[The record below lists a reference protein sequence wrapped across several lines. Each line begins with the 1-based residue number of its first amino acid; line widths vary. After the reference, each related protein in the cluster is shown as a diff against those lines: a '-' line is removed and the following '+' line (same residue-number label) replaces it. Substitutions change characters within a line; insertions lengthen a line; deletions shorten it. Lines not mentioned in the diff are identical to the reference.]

1 MIDKDLFKLLGSNKK
16 YIFIVVILEVLS
28 LLSVCLFSYSLANTI
43 NITIENISDIH
54 LSLYTLYIVLI
65 VISIILRVLC
75 DIFTVRIKDKLS
87 YNVKYELRNKLFEAI
102 LIGNTGYSNSAL
114 TQLGLE
120 GIEQLDMY
128 YSDYIPQFFYAVI
141 SPFILF
147 ILNAPFNIWP
157 SLTLLIFVPF
167 IPISIILVSKYAKK
181 IFAKY
186 WDKYLSMGQTF
197 LDLSSGLKD
206 LKIFKSDL
214 AKHKEMNEEAE
225 EFRQI
230 TMKVLIMQL
239 ASTTIM
245 DLVAYGGAAVG
256 IVVAVSSRSVYSS
269 YTGLIF
275 LILSS
280 IEFFLPMRRFGSA
293 FHIGMNGATAGKKI
307 LSIINKSEESFG
319 SEKVKNTNI
328 SISNLSYSYD
338 STRDVLKNINM
349 EFNSTGL
356 YSIVGKSGCGKSTI
370 VKLLKGEIKT
380 DRGDVTIGGTNLYD
394 LSKTSYYSHLAII
407 SYNSYILSMS
417 LKDNFKIYNPNI
429 TDDECFKYLRDVNLD
444 LFVKHEGGLDLVL
457 SEESNNISGGERQR
471 LALALALSCNKDI
484 YIFDEATS
492 SIDIDSE
499 KIIIN
504 KIKELS
510 KTKLVILI
518 SHRLENVRSS
528 DNIFYLEDGKLSES
542 GTHEKLMNENQGY
555 AKLYNAQKS
564 EEEKYKEVVD
574 YE

>member
-28 LLSVCLFSYSLANTI
+28 LLSVCLFSYSLASVI

-380 DRGDVTIGGTNLYD
+380 DRGDVTIGGTKLYD

-444 LFVKHEGGLDLVL
+444 LFVKHEGGLDLIL
-457 SEESNNISGGERQR
+457 NEESNNISGGERQR
-471 LALALALSCNKDI
+471 LALALALACNKDI

-528 DNIFYLEDGKLSES
+528 DNIFYLEDGKLLES